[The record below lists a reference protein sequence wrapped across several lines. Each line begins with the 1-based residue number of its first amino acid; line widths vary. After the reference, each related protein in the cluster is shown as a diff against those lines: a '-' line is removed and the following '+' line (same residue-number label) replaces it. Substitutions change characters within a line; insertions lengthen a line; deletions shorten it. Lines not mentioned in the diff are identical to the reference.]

1 MHHRKGMQMRS
12 STYRLTR
19 LHHRIDDAIRSEL
32 RRALPDAI
40 RLLRLKSLRLAI
52 KARLAG
58 GFGRMRTA

>member
-1 MHHRKGMQMRS
+1 MRS

-58 GFGRMRTA
+58 GLGRLRTA